1 MRGTFPEEPPMSAS
15 SACRPAPRPAPRA
28 MVVARDTR
36 ELHAGLVTLMP
47 ELRGRAMRLC
57 GDPALADD
65 IVQDT
70 IERALRF
77 ADQYERGTNLRAWAF
92 QILFSVFVTRWR
104 RRRRERNALENLASD
119 PCAWT
124 VPVGFTAPDRGPGGL
139 TPSTQRKLDALP
151 EGFRAVI
158 VMVDIEQRSYRDAAR
173 ELGVPVGTVMSRLH
187 RGRKILAAELA
198 GERDAA

>member
-1 MRGTFPEEPPMSAS
+1 MPAPASARHPIPS
-15 SACRPAPRPAPRA
+15 PAAPARRPAVIAH
-28 MVVARDTR
+28 DTR
-36 ELHAGLVTLMP
+36 ELHSGLVELVP
-47 ELRGRAMRLC
+47 ELRARAMRLC
-57 GDPALADD
+57 GERAAADD
-65 IVQDT
+65 IVQDA

-124 VPVGFTAPDRGPGGL
+124 VQTGFVRPDAGPGSL
-139 TPSTQRKLDALP
+139 TASTRRKLDALP
-151 EGFRAVI
+151 EGFRAVV
-158 VMVDIEQRSYRDAAR
+158 VMVDLEQRSYRDAAR

-187 RGRKILAAELA
+187 RGRKLLAAQMA
-198 GERDAA
+198 SERDAA

>member
-1 MRGTFPEEPPMSAS
+1 MPAPASASRPVPSPAPPARRPAVIARDAREMSA
-15 SACRPAPRPAPRA
+15 CL
-28 MVVARDTR
+28 V
-36 ELHAGLVTLMP
+36 ELVP
-47 ELRGRAMRLC
+47 ELRARAMRLC
-57 GDPALADD
+57 NDRALADD

-70 IERALRF
+70 VERALRF

-124 VPVGFTAPDRGPGGL
+124 VPVGFAAPDCGPGGL
-139 TPSTQRKLDALP
+139 TASTQRKLDELP

-158 VMVDIEQRSYRDAAR
+158 VLVDIEQRSYRDAAK

-187 RGRKILAAELA
+187 RGRKLLAAQLAAE
-198 GERDAA
+198 RVAA